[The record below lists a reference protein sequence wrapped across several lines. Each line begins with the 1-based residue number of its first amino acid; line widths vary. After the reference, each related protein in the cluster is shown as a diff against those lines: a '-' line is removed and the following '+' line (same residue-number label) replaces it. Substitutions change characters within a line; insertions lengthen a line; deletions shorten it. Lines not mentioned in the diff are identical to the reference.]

1 MIDAEFRSE
10 ERFSRLSL
18 AYHNVNEKEKVIS
31 TVESIIKKYP
41 LKADIHFS
49 DIAADRS
56 VMVIEYH
63 DDINREAGEIFEE
76 IMESLDIKRCQ

>member
-18 AYHNVNEKEKVIS
+18 AFHNKKEREKVVS
-31 TVESIIKKYP
+31 QVESIINKYP
-41 LKADIHFS
+41 LEADIHFS
-49 DIAADRS
+49 DISNGKA

-63 DDINREAGEIFEE
+63 DDINREAGAIFEE
-76 IMESLDIKRCQ
+76 IIKTLDIKVCD

>member
-18 AYHNVNEKEKVIS
+18 AFQNKQERENVVSE
-31 TVESIIKKYP
+31 VESIIKKYSLTP
-41 LKADIHFS
+41 DIHFA
-49 DIAADRS
+49 DISNGKA

-63 DDINREAGEIFEE
+63 DDVSREAGEIFEN
-76 IMESLDIKRCQ
+76 IMQSLGIDHCE